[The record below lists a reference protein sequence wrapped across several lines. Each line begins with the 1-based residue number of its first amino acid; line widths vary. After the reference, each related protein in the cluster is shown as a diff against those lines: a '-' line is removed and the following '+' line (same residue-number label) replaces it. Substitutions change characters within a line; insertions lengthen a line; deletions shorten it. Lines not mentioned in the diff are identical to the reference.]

1 MSIVGIYIF
10 IMIIKN
16 KKAQAISFLRY
27 NSSFLIMRYVN
38 VNIIC

>member
-1 MSIVGIYIF
+1 
-10 IMIIKN
+10 MIDYDEVDKQLEKN